1 MDVTRIRRAAG
12 AALLGALVLGGLV
25 VAPAASAAITG
36 SHITTPA
43 DPSFFVADEDA
54 ATQTFAIS
62 GTTTGGNPASDMV
75 DVRCYYGGTSVRV
88 VHNVALNA
96 DGSFSVPAANL
107 NGSLDLTCRLRAVPA
122 GTNPFDVTAFSG
134 PAVGVGE
141 RGSSKLSGGP
151 NTGKTYDYFFDA
163 QQLTAA
169 FDYVSVGSCGVY
181 DGYLFDST
189 LALTTV
195 TFWCNAGLFSGYG
208 TGATRSSRTSCSTWS

>member
-1 MDVTRIRRAAG
+1 RTLREGSVDVTRIRRAAG

-88 VHNVALNA
+88 VHNVRSTQTARSRFPQPTSMGL
-96 DGSFSVPAANL
+96 SI
-107 NGSLDLTCRLRAVPA
+107 SLAGFGPCPQARTPSTCRRSL
-122 GTNPFDVTAFSG
+122 G
-134 PAVGVGE
+134 P
-141 RGSSKLSGGP
+141 LS
-151 NTGKTYDYFFDA
+151 A
-163 QQLTAA
+163 SA
-169 FDYVSVGSCGVY
+169 
-181 DGYLFDST
+181 
-189 LALTTV
+189 
-195 TFWCNAGLFSGYG
+195 NAGPPSL
-208 TGATRSSRTSCSTWS
+208 AVA